1 MKKLFLLTLS
11 VALFGAMSLQA
22 QQPLKGASVKSYL
35 PAGITKQA
43 DQVRTAVGVINST
56 PAPQVIK
63 AANHAPEAGM
73 AEVTLAAGDVW
84 DDGSGYQMLLDADA
98 TAYGTIFAETGPL
111 STGGDVSAE
120 IYDQFE
126 YKIPENADGALTT
139 TNIVMNGSVTIQIPA
154 GVYDWCI
161 TNPTAGDRMWIA
173 SENGNIGGRANDFEF
188 VAGGTYVF
196 TVSLGG
202 QNDQVDLEA
211 IIPGMPT
218 LPTELTVEPAATYAD
233 VAWVPGENNDTWNL
247 RYRPYV
253 DPALLSH
260 LWDLPNP
267 GYEEQI
273 EGITIWDADGDGNN
287 WGLAANDEAQT
298 DLCFVS
304 ASYANGAA
312 LTPDNWLLFPEMAG
326 GGTFK
331 FKTWNYSS
339 SWPDVIGV
347 FVTTNPDFESADE
360 FVQLGE
366 DIAPGTTPE
375 EHAFDLSEYEGQNVV
390 IAIRHYNCTDQFR
403 IYVDDVEYA
412 LPDAPEVQEWIEV
425 EDVVSPFTIDELTP
439 ETTYEVQV
447 KAFGPADVQ
456 TLNAAGGKATEWTES
471 TLFTTLAEDPT
482 VGVETVR
489 VETTGDNNYYNLMGQ
504 KVTGNLPA
512 GIYIHNG
519 KKIVVR

>member
-1 MKKLFLLTLS
+1 MKKLFLLAL
-11 VALFGAMSLQA
+11 VAAMAAPAIQA
-22 QQPLKGASVKSYL
+22 NIQTDIKVMGNKAKPGTCREV
-35 PAGITKQA
+35 
-43 DQVRTAVGVINST
+43 VGVVNST

-63 AANHAPEAGM
+63 NPNHAPEAGY

-84 DDGSGYQMLLDADA
+84 GDGSGYQMLLDADA
-98 TAYGTIFAETGPL
+98 TAYGTIIPETGGL
-111 STGGDVSAE
+111 TTTGDASAE
-120 IYDQFE
+120 VYAEFE
-126 YKIPENADGALTT
+126 YKIPENADGALAT

-154 GVYDWCI
+154 GVYDFCI

-173 SENGNIGGRANDFEF
+173 SQNGSIGGRADDFEF
-188 VAGGTYVF
+188 VSGGTYVF

-253 DPALLSH
+253 DPATQGR
-260 LWDLPNP
+260 LWDLPIP

-273 EGITIWDADGDGNN
+273 EGFTIYDADGDGYN
-287 WGLAANDEAQT
+287 WGLAYSSDAQ
-298 DLCFVS
+298 DDACFY
-304 ASYANGAA
+304 SYSYTSETGTYEA
-312 LTPDNWLLFPEMAG
+312 LTPDNWLYTPEVPM
-326 GGTFK
+326 GGTLK
-331 FKTWNYSS
+331 FKTWNRSS
-339 SWPDVIGV
+339 TYADKIAVYV
-347 FVTTNPDFESADE
+347 VTEDSEIK
-360 FVQLGE
+360 LGE
-366 DIAPGTTPE
+366 DITPGTTPE
-375 EHAFDLSEYEGQNVV
+375 EVELDLSEFEGTAQ
-390 IAIRHYNCTDQFR
+390 IAFRHYDCEDLWA
-403 IYVDDVEYA
+403 IYVDDIEVTN
-412 LPDAPEVQEWIEV
+412 PDAPEIQEWIEV

-447 KAFGPADVQ
+447 KAFGPVEAE
-456 TLNAAGGKATEWTES
+456 TLNAAGGPSTEWTES
-471 TLFTTLAEDPT
+471 TLFTTLAEDPL
-482 VGVETVR
+482 VGVETVK